1 MVMRTDLARAV
12 GGFDEGFVI
21 GDFEDADLC
30 LRLRAR
36 GLGCAVDPRA
46 QLYHLERQ
54 SQGGYEGGW
63 RQNLTLYNAWRLQ
76 KLHRPALLELAQR
89 GRKA

>member
-1 MVMRTDLARAV
+1 
-12 GGFDEGFVI
+12 
-21 GDFEDADLC
+21 
-30 LRLRAR
+30 
-36 GLGCAVDPRA
+36 VDPRA